1 MYRYDQYDQA
11 MVDAR
16 VAEFRDQ
23 AQRRIDG
30 KITEDQFKPLR
41 LKNFRTSPTA
51 GSARSRKRPSH
62 R

>member
-1 MYRYDQYDQA
+1 MYLYDKYDQA

-23 AQRRIDG
+23 AQRRLDG

-41 LKNFRTSPTA
+41 LACTCNCTPICCA
-51 GSARSRKRPSH
+51 
-62 R
+62 